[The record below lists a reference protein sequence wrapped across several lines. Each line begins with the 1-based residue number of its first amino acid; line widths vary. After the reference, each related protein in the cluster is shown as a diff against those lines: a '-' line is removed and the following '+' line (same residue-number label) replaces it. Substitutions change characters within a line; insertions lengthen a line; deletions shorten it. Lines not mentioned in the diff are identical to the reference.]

1 MGTDNVQGEAM
12 TRTTTERRAALDL
25 LRAGHRSAVVAAQ
38 LRLPHST
45 VRTWAR
51 AAGLRPPCVPRAR
64 PSSVHTPRVIP
75 ATGCGHP
82 TIRRG
87 GVCGPC
93 SVDVTR
99 GLAVVEGR

>member
-1 MGTDNVQGEAM
+1 M
-12 TRTTTERRAALDL
+12 TRTTTERRAVLEL
-25 LRAGHRSAVVAAQ
+25 LRRGYSARDASAAT
-38 LRLPHST
+38 RVPATT
-45 VRTWAR
+45 VRRWAQR
-51 AAGLRPPCVPRAR
+51 AGVRPTPEVRRAR
-64 PSSVHTPRVIP
+64 PSSVRTPRVIP